1 VSEEE
6 EEQYPHSA
14 VSSWSG
20 FVYQGKIA
28 LYHCLKLIHEGDVD
42 FELQLDSTDDFAIY
56 KSGILVSAHQVK
68 AKIGKYRSNYS
79 EALEK
84 STKIELD
91 RVKGTIRYFHISIAI
106 SNTSDYKGDSGEV
119 VKFYPY
125 GDDKHCSLGSI
136 EELTKSLI
144 AKICKAKAINLSEKL
159 LNLNYC
165 LLSEKISSKAIE
177 IHKMIQLDGDTE
189 RRAAYSNRIF
199 GQNILDDIINNNPYN
214 DADYYAVDLKSRLH
228 AHLEDRLEQSLP
240 GMTDAGYERA
250 RNLYEHIRVTQANE
264 LKCLCQ
270 LMKPSERFTLI
281 QKADIRKYTGLI
293 QELGI
298 EPILIRLPHYLCKQ
312 HKFYIPTALD
322 LPEIEENIYCASDIR
337 SEMSSNDDLLELL
350 FEYNNLIAYRAK
362 ESFMIDTKYTVSSEL
377 SGQDTQEQADSH
389 IIKKL
394 RISILTKEEAEARL
408 NDH

>member
-1 VSEEE
+1 MSKEK
-6 EEQYPHSA
+6 QYPHSA

-56 KSGILVSAHQVK
+56 KSGTLVSAHQVK
-68 AKIGKYRSNYS
+68 ANIGKYRSNYS
-79 EALEK
+79 EALAK
-84 STKIELD
+84 SAKIELD
-91 RVKGTIRYFHISIAI
+91 RVKGTTRYFHISIAI
-106 SNTSDYKGDSGEV
+106 SDTSDYKGDSGEV
-119 VKFYPY
+119 VEFYPY

-136 EELTKSLI
+136 EELTKSVI
-144 AKICKAKAINLSEKL
+144 TKICKTKAINLSEKL

-177 IHKMIQLDGDTE
+177 IHKKIQVDGDTE

-240 GMTDAGYERA
+240 GMTDASYERA
-250 RNLYEHIRVTQANE
+250 RNLYEHIRVTQAHE

-293 QELGI
+293 QELTI
-298 EPILIRLPHYLCKQ
+298 DPILARLPHYLCKQ

-322 LPEIEENIYCASDIR
+322 LPETEENIYCASDIR
-337 SEMSSNDDLLELL
+337 NEMSSNDDLLELL

-362 ESFMIDTKYTVSSEL
+362 ESFMIDTKYTVSSDFL
-377 SGQDTQEQADSH
+377 GQDPHEKADSH

>member
-1 VSEEE
+1 MSE
-6 EEQYPHSA
+6 EEQYPYSA

-68 AKIGKYRSNYS
+68 ANIGKYRSNYI

-84 STKIELD
+84 SAKIELD
-91 RVKGTIRYFHISIAI
+91 RIKGTIRWFHISIAI

-119 VKFYPY
+119 VGFYPY
-125 GDDKHCSLGSI
+125 GEDKHCSLGSI
-136 EELTKSLI
+136 EKLTKSLI
-144 AKICKAKAINLSEKL
+144 AKICKTKDINLSEKL

-177 IHKMIQLDGDTE
+177 IHKMIQVDGDTE

-199 GQNILDDIINNNPYN
+199 GHNILDDIINNNPYN

-228 AHLEDRLEQSLP
+228 AYLEDWLEQSLP
-240 GMTDAGYERA
+240 GMTDVSYERA
-250 RNLYEHIRVTQANE
+250 RNLYEYIRMTQANE
-264 LKCLCQ
+264 LKLLCQ

-293 QELGI
+293 QELDL
-298 EPILIRLPHYLCKQ
+298 EPILARLPHYLCKQ

-322 LPEIEENIYCASDIR
+322 LPEAEENIYCTADIR
-337 SEMSSNDDLLELL
+337 SEMSSNNDLLELL

-362 ESFMIDTKYTVSSEL
+362 ESFMIDTKYTVSSDF
-377 SGQDTQEQADSH
+377 SGQDAQEHADSH

-394 RISILTKEEAEARL
+394 CISVLTKEEAEARL